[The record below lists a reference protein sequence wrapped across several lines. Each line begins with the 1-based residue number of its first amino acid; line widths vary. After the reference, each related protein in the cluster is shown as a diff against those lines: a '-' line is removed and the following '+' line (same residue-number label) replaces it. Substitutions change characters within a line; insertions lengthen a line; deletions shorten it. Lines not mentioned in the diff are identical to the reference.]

1 MIAPE
6 EQARANL
13 YGLLARLF
21 YAPPDA
27 ALLNALAREKLEG
40 DLAVPWEGV
49 TSAAATADPE
59 AVR

>member
-1 MIAPE
+1 MIPAE

-27 ALLNALAREKLEG
+27 ALLKAIAGERLEGELAR
-40 DLAVPWEGV
+40 PWQDM
-49 TSAAATADPE
+49 A
-59 AVR
+59 